1 PPLRLPYQELALR
14 ELRERAQWSGVEE
27 LGDSELLALVLGQGG
42 DGLSATQLAIAL
54 LEGTGGLESLGK
66 LPPAGL
72 AARPGLGPA
81 QAARVAAVFEL
92 GRRTAR
98 RETERRSGLSLC
110 ADAVARWAARRLTRL
125 DHEEVWVLCLDG
137 RSVLSCALQVG
148 RGGMHGCALL
158 ARDFLI
164 PVVRHAA
171 SAFVVV
177 HNHPSGDPTPS
188 REDLEMTIALA
199 SAAALVAVPLLDHVV
214 VGRDGHRSMFEMGV
228 LDGLC
233 AWR

>member
-1 PPLRLPYQELALR
+1 MTAPPLRFPFQEPQLR
-14 ELRERAQWSGVEE
+14 ELRERAQWSGVDE

-42 DGLSATQLAIAL
+42 DGLSAGQMATAL
-54 LEGTGGLESLGK
+54 LEGSGGLEPLSK

-72 AARPGLGPA
+72 AARPGLGPV
-81 QAARVAAVFEL
+81 QATRIAALFEL

-98 RETERRSGLSLC
+98 RETERRTGLPLS
-110 ADAVARWAARRLTRL
+110 AEAVARWASPRLTRL

-137 RSVLSCALQVG
+137 RSALSCALQVG

-188 REDLEMTIALA
+188 REDLEMTVALA

-214 VGRDGHRSMFEMGV
+214 VGRDGHRSLFEMGI
-228 LDGLC
+228 LDGL
-233 AWR
+233 

>member
-1 PPLRLPYQELALR
+1 MAAPPLRSPPSDAAQR
-14 ELRERAQWSGVEE
+14 DLRERALWSGVEE
-27 LGDSELLALVLGQGG
+27 LSEAELLALLLGQGG
-42 DGLSATQLAIAL
+42 DGLSTGQLAGIL
-54 LEGTGGLESLGK
+54 LEASGGLEHLCK

-72 AARPGLGPA
+72 VARPGLGPV
-81 QAARVAAVFEL
+81 QATRLAAAFEL
-92 GRRTAR
+92 GRRAVR
-98 RETERRSGLSLC
+98 RETERRNGLPLS
-110 ADAVARWAARRLTRL
+110 AAGVARWAHPRLTRL

-137 RSVLSCALQVG
+137 RSSLTCALQVG

-188 REDLEMTIALA
+188 REDLEMTVALA

-214 VGRDGHRSMFEMGV
+214 VGRDGYRSLFEMGV
-228 LDGLC
+228 LDGT
-233 AWR
+233 